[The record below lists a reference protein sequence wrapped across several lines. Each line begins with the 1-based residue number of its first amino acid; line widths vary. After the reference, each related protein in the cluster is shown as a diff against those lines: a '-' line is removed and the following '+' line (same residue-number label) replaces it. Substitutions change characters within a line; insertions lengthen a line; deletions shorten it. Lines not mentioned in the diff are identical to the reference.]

1 MVVVANSLSSRREST
16 TKEAGMTTIF
26 HVEDDKQHRFGEQ
39 SKEDILFVM
48 QIPVAL
54 TALAVLFF
62 LA

>member
-1 MVVVANSLSSRREST
+1 MILVASSLASRREST
-16 TKEAGMTTIF
+16 TKEADMATIF
-26 HVEDDKQHRFGEQ
+26 HVEDDKQHLFGEQ

-54 TALAVLFF
+54 TTLAVLFF

>member
-1 MVVVANSLSSRREST
+1 MA
-16 TKEAGMTTIF
+16 TIF
-26 HVEDDKQHRFGEQ
+26 HAEGDKQSLFGGQ

-54 TALAVLFF
+54 TTLAVLFF

>member
-1 MVVVANSLSSRREST
+1 MIDVASSLFSRREST
-16 TKEAGMTTIF
+16 TKEAGMATIF
-26 HVEDDKQHRFGEQ
+26 HAEGDKQSLFGGQ

-54 TALAVLFF
+54 TTLAVLFF

>member
-1 MVVVANSLSSRREST
+1 MA
-16 TKEAGMTTIF
+16 TIF

>member
-1 MVVVANSLSSRREST
+1 MIDVASSLSSTREST
-16 TKEAGMTTIF
+16 TKEAGMVTIF
-26 HVEDDKQHRFGEQ
+26 HAEGDKQSLFGEQ